1 MSIQKSEL
9 QAAMANNIGASIEDR
24 LESVQNEIQQYD
36 GAHQALA
43 QAMKSLEGLFK
54 HVDQDVDEGKYADLE
69 GPLQIAG
76 AVKNYIKKAIGL
88 VDNLA
93 TSSKIQGIRA
103 RGKAEGVQDAMTIV
117 KKVREQAEAK
127 VRAAMRALG
136 EGQVE
141 VETEGGNVVPLHR
154 MPNDFPLSAA
164 AADIQARR
172 EAARKA
178 REAKAGE
185 KNTQEATE
193 GGPQEP
199 SEKVSEEATKETMAS
214 PKRRPGRPKGSKN
227 TPPTIES

>member
-24 LESVQNEIQQYD
+24 LGAVQNEIQQYD
-36 GAHQALA
+36 GAQQALV

-76 AVKNYIKKAIGL
+76 VVKNYIKKAIGL

-103 RGKAEGVQDAMTIV
+103 RGKAEGVQDAMIIV

-127 VRAAMRALG
+127 IQVAMQALKD
-136 EGQVE
+136 GQVE
-141 VETEGGNVVPLHR
+141 VETEGENVVPIR
-154 MPNDFPLSAA
+154 RRTPDDFPLSAA

-172 EAARKA
+172 EEARKA
-178 REAKAGE
+178 REAKAAAE
-185 KNTQEATE
+185 SKTQEAI
-193 GGPQEP
+193 
-199 SEKVSEEATKETMAS
+199 EEAPQKPAEEVLSESTKETVAP
-214 PKRRPGRPKGSKN
+214 PKRRPGRPRK
-227 TPPTIES
+227 E